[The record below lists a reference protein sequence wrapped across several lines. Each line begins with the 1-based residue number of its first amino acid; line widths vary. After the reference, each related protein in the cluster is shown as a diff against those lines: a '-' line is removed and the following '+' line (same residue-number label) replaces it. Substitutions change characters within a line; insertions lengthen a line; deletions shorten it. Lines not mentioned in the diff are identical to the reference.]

1 MFSDV
6 SEQVPYSL
14 GHLAARLL
22 TLKLN
27 TVIMMKHKK
36 CLKLFI
42 FSCIARW
49 VSCIVIFRQNAR
61 TRSFAGAARLRSR
74 RACLRVF
81 RYKSQ
86 GTVAFAGCVGPHR
99 TADGDF
105 DGDDDDDDNDDSS
118 EGQQDN
124 FDSRRLRQLLDDLSQ
139 KGKALKTLITVA
151 TSLNVLELLK

>member
-1 MFSDV
+1 M
-6 SEQVPYSL
+6 
-14 GHLAARLL
+14 
-22 TLKLN
+22 
-27 TVIMMKHKK
+27 IKHKK
-36 CLKLFI
+36 ILKLVI

-86 GTVAFAGCVGPHR
+86 GTVAFAGCVGPHQ

-105 DGDDDDDDNDDSS
+105 DGDGDDDDSS

-124 FDSRRLRQLLDDLSQ
+124 FDSRRLWQLLDDLLQ
-139 KGKALKTLITVA
+139 KGKAV
-151 TSLNVLELLK
+151 

>member
-1 MFSDV
+1 M
-6 SEQVPYSL
+6 
-14 GHLAARLL
+14 
-22 TLKLN
+22 
-27 TVIMMKHKK
+27 
-36 CLKLFI
+36 
-42 FSCIARW
+42 
-49 VSCIVIFRQNAR
+49 SCIVIFRQNAR

-99 TADGDF
+99 TADVDF
-105 DGDDDDDDNDDSS
+105 DGDDDDDSS

>member
-105 DGDDDDDDNDDSS
+105 DGDDDDDDSS